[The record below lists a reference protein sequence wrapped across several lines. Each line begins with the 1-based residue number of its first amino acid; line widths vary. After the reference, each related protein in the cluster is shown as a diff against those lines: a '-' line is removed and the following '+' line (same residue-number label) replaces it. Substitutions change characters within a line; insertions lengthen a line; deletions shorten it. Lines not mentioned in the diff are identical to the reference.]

1 MEQGQ
6 DEDDGG
12 RVCADHHLQ
21 RVEQAAVGDAEVR
34 PSSPEDQPDRLQRHL
49 SLQGCHHQCCCVV
62 NLASIIKHAHKR
74 NKPLNPCLSGQLQ
87 LKKIKSVFLSKFS
100 YRCPYFQP
108 QLVFQGSLSNPI
120 KFSLGNLFLS
130 RYDGISITHESS
142 PIDWKLKRGL
152 E

>member
-12 RVCADHHLQ
+12 RVRADHHLQ

-87 LKKIKSVFLSKFS
+87 MKKINFFLKIFLHVSLFSTTISV
-100 YRCPYFQP
+100 
-108 QLVFQGSLSNPI
+108 
-120 KFSLGNLFLS
+120 S
-130 RYDGISITHESS
+130 R
-142 PIDWKLKRGL
+142 WFA
-152 E
+152 